1 MELNVIVP
9 LPQEAI
15 FHHPCLSVFCYA
27 KGFGALTMCAISLNF
42 EDSTGYTFPGGEWH
56 CVLPGVNP
64 ADRYKLFEPDKG
76 PLTFATVRQRVRWE
90 TSGEGM
96 WCFIGGSHPS

>member
-1 MELNVIVP
+1 MALPVYPACPQPVP
-9 LPQEAI
+9 NYSFLGG
-15 FHHPCLSVFCYA
+15 HG
-27 KGFGALTMCAISLNF
+27 KGFGALTVCAISLNF

-64 ADRYKLFEPDKG
+64 VDRYKLFEPDKS
-76 PLTFATVRQRVRWE
+76 PLTFAVVRQRVWWD

-96 WCFIGGSHPS
+96 RCFIGDSHPS